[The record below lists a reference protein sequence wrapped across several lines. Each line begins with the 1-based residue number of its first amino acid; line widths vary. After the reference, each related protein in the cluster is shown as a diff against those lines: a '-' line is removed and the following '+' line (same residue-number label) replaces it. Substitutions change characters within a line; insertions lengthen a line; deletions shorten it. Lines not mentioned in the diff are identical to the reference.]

1 MQLRFPVQLDVGLKW
16 EDDSVSP
23 CLFPLM
29 LGVLG
34 ALSSQGCI
42 VAARRI
48 SFITKAVSSFAKS
61 QHSVWTS
68 LDHVP
73 TADAQQKE
81 EQTDSAQDT
90 CSTPEVGNLRTHRF
104 WRLVRA
110 KGTLVVPGP
119 SCKRSELDTGVVFA
133 IFSSCVALQEGEIKV
148 SKDSYALYFLLCE
161 IQIIIL

>member
-1 MQLRFPVQLDVGLKW
+1 
-16 EDDSVSP
+16 
-23 CLFPLM
+23 M

-81 EQTDSAQDT
+81 EQTDLAQAT
-90 CSTPEVGNLRTHRF
+90 CSTPAATSEHTDFEGWLGPRGH
-104 WRLVRA
+104 WLCLVH
-110 KGTLVVPGP
+110 P
-119 SCKRSELDTGVVFA
+119 
-133 IFSSCVALQEGEIKV
+133 V
-148 SKDSYALYFLLCE
+148 SDLS
-161 IQIIIL
+161 